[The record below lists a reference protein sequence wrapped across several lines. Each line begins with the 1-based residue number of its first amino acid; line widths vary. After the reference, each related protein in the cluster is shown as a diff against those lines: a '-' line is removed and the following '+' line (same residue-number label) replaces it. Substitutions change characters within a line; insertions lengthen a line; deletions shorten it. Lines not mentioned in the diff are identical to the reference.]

1 MLIYTLIIILL
12 VLIILFFV
20 FMKESLNSTD
30 KFCCYLRNFIGK
42 NHGFFTIIFMS
53 LFFIEQVIL
62 LVCVYYFLKVSSQAQ
77 FLISIFALVVITTA
91 TLEKFILE
99 KRYEYLKK
107 RVGII
112 SYKNQKQLLK
122 MTELLKIEEEKLKK
136 ER

>member
-1 MLIYTLIIILL
+1 MIMLLIIF
-12 VLIILFFV
+12 FFV
-20 FMKESLNSTD
+20 FMKESLNSLD
-30 KFCCYLRNFIGK
+30 RFCCYLRTFIGK
-42 NHGFFTIIFMS
+42 NQGFFTMIFMS

-62 LVCVYYFLKVSSQAQ
+62 LICVYYFLKVSSQAQ

-122 MTELLKIEEEKLKK
+122 MTELLKTEEEKLKK
-136 ER
+136 KR